1 MMRRS
6 TQCVAASAALSIGLA
21 LSGCATSG
29 DGAAWES
36 LLKTSSASALGL
48 QTLDDDT
55 IVSGLKEAL
64 QVGTRNAV
72 DSTSRMDGFLTNE
85 LIRIALPDQLEQ
97 MGDGLRRIGFG
108 GKVDEFEV
116 AMNRAAEKASGEAT
130 DVFINAVREMSFAD
144 ARQILQGGETA
155 ATDYFRA
162 KTSDQLR
169 QRFSPIVEQKMQQVG
184 VVNHYQE
191 LVNLYS
197 SFPLASKP
205 DLDVNRYVTDKAL
218 DGLFTVVAQ
227 EESQIRTD
235 PAARVTP
242 LLKRVFSQQ

>member
-1 MMRRS
+1 MRRS
-6 TQCVAASAALSIGLA
+6 IQCVAASAALSIGLA

-29 DGAAWES
+29 DGLSWES
-36 LLKTSSASALGL
+36 LLKTSSALGL
-48 QTLDDDT
+48 QPLDDDT

-85 LIRIALPDQLEQ
+85 LIRIALPEELEK

-130 DVFINAVREMSFAD
+130 DVFIDAVRQMSFAD

-169 QRFSPIVEQKMQQVG
+169 QRFSPIVKQKMQQVG
-184 VVNHYQE
+184 VVNRYQE
-191 LVNLYS
+191 LVDLYS

-205 DLDVNRYVTDKAL
+205 DLDVYRYVTDEAL

-242 LLKRVFSQQ
+242 LLKRVFAQQ

>member
-1 MMRRS
+1 MRCS
-6 TQCVAASAALSIGLA
+6 TQCVAASVALSIGLA

-29 DGAAWES
+29 AGAAWES
-36 LLKTSSASALGL
+36 LLKTSSALGL
-48 QTLDDDT
+48 QPLDDDT

-64 QVGTRNAV
+64 EVGTRNAV

-85 LIRIALPDQLEQ
+85 LIRIALPDQLEK

-130 DVFINAVREMSFAD
+130 DVFIDAVREMSFAD

-184 VVNHYQE
+184 VVNRYQE
-191 LVNLYS
+191 LVDLYS

-205 DLDVNRYVTDKAL
+205 DLDVYRYVTNKAL

-242 LLKRVFSQQ
+242 LLKRVFAQQ